1 MLLARADAGGRMASG
16 HLVRTLALAQAWESL
31 GGRAVLV
38 ARCSSGNAP
47 ASVAASGIEL
57 IDAPVSHPDEG
68 DAGFLGSLI
77 QSRGASWVSCDGYH
91 FDAGYT
97 GSLRR
102 EGCKVLVLD
111 DVATASLYDADA
123 ILNQNIRADRFTYK
137 CAGPTAMLL
146 GPAFALLRP
155 EFLGRT
161 THGRTRSRVVR
172 VLVTMGGSDPDN
184 QTARVLRAM
193 ESVEAPALE
202 VTVIVGNTNP
212 HRQALEE
219 QVRALRR
226 HEITLVDNPPDV
238 AAHFERADLAIS
250 GAGGTCYELCH
261 LGVPMILLTLADN
274 QRGIADGLQ
283 DADAAVHAGRAD
295 APIDAEITA
304 AVSALA
310 ADPVRRERMSLAGR
324 RLVDGL
330 GGERVARAM
339 LEMAA

>member
-38 ARCSSGNAP
+38 ARCASGDAP

-57 IDAPVSHPDEG
+57 VDAPASHPAEA
-68 DAGFLGSLI
+68 DAGFLASLI
-77 QSRGASWVSCDGYH
+77 RSRGASWVSCDGYH

-97 GSLRR
+97 GRLRR
-102 EGCKVLVLD
+102 EGAKVLVLD
-111 DVATASLYDADA
+111 DVATAPLYDADA
-123 ILNQNIRADRFTYK
+123 ILNQNIRAERLTYT

-146 GPAFALLRP
+146 GPGFALLRP
-155 EFLGRT
+155 EFLGRAA
-161 THGRTRSRVVR
+161 RDRSSSQAVR

-184 QTARVLRAM
+184 QTARVLRALDA
-193 ESVEAPALE
+193 VEAPALE

-212 HRQALEE
+212 HRQALDQ

-226 HEITLVDNPPDV
+226 HAITLVDNPPDV
-238 AAHFERADLAIS
+238 AAHFERADLAVS
-250 GAGGTCYELCH
+250 GAGSTCYELCH

-283 DADAAVHAGRAD
+283 EADAAVHAGRAD
-295 APIDAEITA
+295 APIDAEIIA
-304 AVSALA
+304 AVRLLA
-310 ADPVRRERMSLAGR
+310 SDAGRRVRMALAGR
-324 RLVDGL
+324 RLVDGK

-339 LEMAA
+339 LEIAA